1 MIILPIYET
10 NRVSFSKVVKI
21 IHITEGKVKKT
32 DSVSYSCVN
41 DTRKNIQLLNREMDT
56 CIESDEIPGLPCRTL
71 SPLESSKQSYG
82 VPSNR
87 EGPSSSSRSLYD
99 ENYYDDDS
107 YDDDDDDSI
116 DDDEHIIP
124 YISHIKNLVKSKQAG
139 DSCIMQN
146 IFLSNIDGNT
156 SNDLK
161 NEFRNIVVCNKK
173 KRHKSSFFD
182 DPNDYGIP
190 SKLPCQRTRT
200 GDIAITSNEIN
211 SNGKSGNNGR
221 DIVLSNESTN
231 IIIGDSNPSENGR
244 ISRRVRSNSKSSD
257 DGTPSLPSRQRST
270 EDLCID
276 VSNES
281 RQRSRRGDN
290 QKTTLSKDTTNESNN
305 KSDDGIPTR
314 PRRQKSTDH
323 LSINISN
330 EIRRSGRRNAQ
341 DNNDTLLKE
350 ANETLEK
357 LKEKKVEIQ

>member
-21 IHITEGKVKKT
+21 IHITETKVKKT

-56 CIESDEIPGLPCRTL
+56 CIESDEISDMPCRTL
-71 SPLESSKQSYG
+71 SPLESSKRSYG
-82 VPSNR
+82 V
-87 EGPSSSSRSLYD
+87 
-99 ENYYDDDS
+99 DS
-107 YDDDDDDSI
+107 YDDDDDSI

-146 IFLSNIDGNT
+146 NFLSNIDGNT

-161 NEFRNIVVCNKK
+161 NEFRSIVVCNKK

-182 DPNDYGIP
+182 GIP

-211 SNGKSGNNGR
+211 SNGRSGNNGR

-270 EDLCID
+270 DDLCIN

-281 RQRSRRGDN
+281 RQRGRRGDN

-357 LKEKKVEIQ
+357 LKEKKS